1 MENDNKKKKN
11 NIWIIAI
18 AAIAVVIVAVII
30 TVIVLLNKKDTY
42 RVIKIYDVQGT
53 VYVQRDGISDLEPY
67 ANMLLKSGD
76 TIRVENGSMTLKL
89 DEDKYVY
96 VEEHTEFSVVATGTS
111 ADSKTAI
118 ELKSGAITNEI
129 QNKLSSESSYEVNT
143 PNSTMA
149 VRGTIFRVEVTYDED
164 GVCYTK
170 VSVLEGE
177 VSTRLVYADETVS
190 DDEVMID
197 KGYEVIIYQDGENT
211 DYLTEVSPIDYS
223 KLPEFIR
230 EKFKD
235 IIGEYKTT
243 ETIDDENEDNENAEY
258 TVTFMYNGAVFGT
271 QIIKSGNCASAPSLK
286 PALSGKWDYD
296 FSNPIVKDTVINWK

>member
-1 MENDNKKKKN
+1 MEKENRKNKKK
-11 NIWIIAI
+11 IWIIAI
-18 AAIAVVIVAVII
+18 AAAVVIAAVIV

-42 RVIKIYDVQGT
+42 RVIKVYDVQGN

-67 ANMLLKSGD
+67 ANMLLESGD
-76 TIRVENGSMTLKL
+76 TVRVDNGSMTLKL

-96 VEEHTEFSVVATGTS
+96 VEENTEFSIVAKGTR
-111 ADSKTAI
+111 ADSRTAI

-149 VRGTIFRVEVTYDED
+149 VRGTIFRVEVTYDEA

-177 VSTRLVYADETVS
+177 VSTRLIYSDKTIS
-190 DDEVMID
+190 DDEVMVD
-197 KGYEVIIYQDGENT
+197 KGYEVIIYQDGKNT

-230 EKFKD
+230 EKFED
-235 IIGEYKTT
+235 IIGEYETT
-243 ETIDDENEDNENAEY
+243 ENIDNKDDEKAEY
-258 TVTFMYNGAVFGT
+258 TVTFMYNGTVFGT
-271 QIIKSGNCASAPSLK
+271 QTIKSGDCASVPSLK
-286 PALSGKWDYD
+286 PALNGKWDYD
-296 FSNPIVKDTVINWK
+296 FSNPITKDTVINWK